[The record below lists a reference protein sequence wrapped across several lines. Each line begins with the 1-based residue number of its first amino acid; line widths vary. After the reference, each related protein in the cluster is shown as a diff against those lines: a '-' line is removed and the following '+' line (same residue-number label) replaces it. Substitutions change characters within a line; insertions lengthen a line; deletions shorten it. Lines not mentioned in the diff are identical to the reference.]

1 MKVDLFALQL
11 NSSVD
16 VLSNCQTVETMLAE
30 TVSGSQ
36 HKLVVLPEA
45 WACFGGRDGENVGLM
60 EKQSDGFIQ
69 DFMSR
74 MASQH
79 QIWLVG
85 GTIPVKADNGR
96 YFAAC
101 QVYNPQGELIVQYN
115 KIHLFDVTVADGTGE
130 YKESKHTQA
139 GKDIVVFDTPFGRVG
154 LAVCYDLRFPELF
167 RLMQAQGLDLICLP
181 SAFTKVTGQAHWQ
194 TLLQARA
201 IENQCYV
208 LAANQTGKH
217 NGKETW
223 GHSMLIDA
231 WGTLTSSLG
240 HEVAILQTE
249 VDLTSAQ
256 SLRLDMPNL
265 KHRRI
270 KVSTDL

>member
-1 MKVDLFALQL
+1 MNVDLFALQL
-11 NSSVD
+11 NSSVS
-16 VLSNCQTVETMLAE
+16 VLNNCEAVEAMLANII
-30 TVSGSQ
+30 SSKQ

-45 WACFGGRDGENVGLM
+45 WACFGGSDGENSNLI
-60 EKQSDGFIQ
+60 EKQGEGFIQ

-85 GTIPVKADNGR
+85 GTIPIKADNGR

-101 QVYNPQGELIVQYN
+101 QVYDPKGELIVQYN

-167 RLMQAQGLDLICLP
+167 RLMQSQSLDLICLP
-181 SAFTKVTGQAHWQ
+181 SAFTKVTGQAHWKI
-194 TLLQARA
+194 LLQARA

-208 LAANQTGKH
+208 LAANQTGEH
-217 NGKETW
+217 IGKETW

-231 WGTLTSSLG
+231 WGTPISSLG